1 MASLKQQNREQSD
14 IDHHVKD
21 GDKRKLSSS
30 SLVMLKK
37 PKLEQF
43 DSIVPAGFL
52 ARIRT
57 LPESSP
63 GPFVVV
69 VNNNK
74 ESSNQIVK
82 APFVRSCKQFWKAG
96 DYEELS
102 VSDYTYSS
110 VGMDHVRVHPKFL
123 HSNATSHKWALGAFA
138 ELLDNSLDE
147 ICNGATYVNVDV
159 LKNQRDGSVMLLVE
173 DNGGGM
179 NPDKM
184 RQCMSLGYSAKSKM
198 ANTIG
203 QYGNGFKTSTMR
215 LGADV
220 VVFSRCNDGKSQTQS
235 IGLLSYTFLTATG
248 KEDIVVPMIDFE
260 KKEEANWNK
269 KIRSSL
275 NDWNTNLEI
284 ILQWTPFLTEEDLF
298 QQFNFLEDQG
308 TRIII
313 YNLWEDDEGCLE
325 LDFDTD
331 PHDIQIRGVN
341 RDEKNIQMANQYPN
355 SKHFL
360 TYQHS
365 LRIYVSILYLRL
377 PTGFRIIL
385 RGKEIEHH
393 DIVNDMMEAQEIIYR
408 PQHLPEGMSKKHEDV
423 VAKGMMGF
431 VKDACHHIDVQ
442 GFNVYHKN
450 RLIKPFWRVWNPAGS
465 DGRGVI
471 GLIEA
476 NFVEPAH
483 DKQGFER
490 TIVLQRL
497 EGKLVSIQRDYWTKN
512 CQLIGYAPRRN
523 LKNQISSRTE
533 CSLSSNKD
541 GQGSAR
547 CGKRS
552 PTDAI
557 SPNQQSSI
565 TGNQRFPPANAVN
578 QNAQAFN
585 NMDLKSPAD
594 AISPNQQGS
603 ITGNQRFPRANSVN
617 QNAQGCNNMDLKS
630 TVDAINPN
638 QQGSITGKP
647 RFPPANSVD
656 QNAQGSN
663 NMDSRLRH
671 SLQFGESPSRNLNDG
686 EASLAPARPLRDSAA
701 SGRSHSINDNGQSN
715 NNGNIKG
722 VNHLKQNG
730 PESTERL
737 NGGERVDQLTIM
749 LREKTIECEAVK
761 EKAERLDHENHALVD
776 IIEGERAS
784 WATAEEELL
793 KRLEDALKTIE
804 HLQERVRQLEGSKL
818 QSCKIEQQ

>member
-30 SLVMLKK
+30 SLAILKK

-96 DYEELS
+96 DYEERS

-159 LKNQRDGSVMLLVE
+159 LKNQRG
-173 DNGGGM
+173 
-179 NPDKM
+179 
-184 RQCMSLGYSAKSKM
+184 
-198 ANTIG
+198 
-203 QYGNGFKTSTMR
+203 
-215 LGADV
+215 
-220 VVFSRCNDGKSQTQS
+220 QTQS
-235 IGLLSYTFLTATG
+235 IGLLSYTFLTATR

-365 LRIYVSILYLRL
+365 LRNY
-377 PTGFRIIL
+377 L

-408 PQHLPEGMSKKHEDV
+408 PQHLPEGMSKKYED
-423 VAKGMMGF
+423 
-431 VKDACHHIDVQ
+431 
-442 GFNVYHKN
+442 
-450 RLIKPFWRVWNPAGS
+450 PFWRVWNPAGS

-497 EGKLVSIQRDYWTKN
+497 EGKLVSIQRDYW
-512 CQLIGYAPRRN
+512 LVLRFFFFLFFFILPSEFPGG
-523 LKNQISSRTE
+523 ISRTKFHREE
-533 CSLSSNKD
+533 CSLNSNKD

-630 TVDAINPN
+630 TVDAVNPN

-647 RFPPANSVD
+647 RFPPANLVD

-671 SLQFGESPSRNLNDG
+671 RLQFGESPSRNLSDG

-737 NGGERVDQLTIM
+737 NGGERADQLTIM